1 MKFTGAYLPIVVLG
15 LLCVIISKAEE
26 PGKIK
31 IETAVKISFKTNVG
45 QFYHLLASPSSSD
58 PNWEEICSHLQGTG
72 DSMDVIIPVEGTNQ
86 LFFMLKERAPTRQV
100 KQALDL
106 GTMVQELSAAFEPPF
121 DTASLQTIISYGTIT
136 SHYVMIRGWLIQR
149 MEGVESQYTA
159 TTDPTQKIELE
170 TEIDFLRRALRGI
183 DLER

>member
-1 MKFTGAYLPIVVLG
+1 
-15 LLCVIISKAEE
+15 
-26 PGKIK
+26 
-31 IETAVKISFKTNVG
+31 
-45 QFYHLLASPSSSD
+45 
-58 PNWEEICSHLQGTG
+58 
-72 DSMDVIIPVEGTNQ
+72 MDVIIPVEGTNQ